1 MEPEAPELPEPQ
13 DELSAGSSFPSPP
26 FRGWR
31 LPEDADSKAEELL
44 QLVANPDEVCGLGG
58 HNLPSPDAKRPE
70 DSTPVPLYEV
80 VCDLSAPLNGGVVS
94 IQLAEDWLCPALLPS
109 SCIINELPLPGPSPT
124 VSPRCPPTV
133 CPTHHETA
141 PAPRGVPSAFSTSP
155 RVPLHQ
161 LRLTEEEKRLLAQE
175 GVTLP
180 GALPLTQAEERIL
193 KKVRRKIRN
202 KRSAQDSRRRKK
214 EYLDGLENRVAAC
227 SAQNQELRNRI
238 QELEKLNGSLLRQ
251 LQALIKQT
259 SNKAAQTSTCAL
271 ILLLSLGLIL
281 FPSYSPF
288 HWQLQGSQAGEQPTG
303 VFPVPTVISRHI
315 LTQGELLGPAGE
327 SQFPVPGWLWME
339 EPGPAAAVENEAGKV
354 QRDGRLLPGRELGTN
369 SSDQATPGEMG
380 TANQRH
386 GDEM

>member
-124 VSPRCPPTV
+124 
-133 CPTHHETA
+133 
-141 PAPRGVPSAFSTSP
+141 
-155 RVPLHQ
+155 

-271 ILLLSLGLIL
+271 VRWHWHKHHDAPTSVPPATGSTQGYSTPVPPWQILLLSLGLIL